1 MTNSRK
7 NKFCYYFLKRVFDII
22 FSFLILIIL
31 SPIFIIFA
39 FIIKLSSKGPVI
51 YNWQVVGKNGVFF
64 NSFKFRTMIHNAD
77 SLKNELLNKNE
88 MKGPFFK
95 MTNDPRIT
103 VFGRFLR
110 QYSLDEL
117 PQFFSVLLGD
127 MSVVGPRPP
136 LQSEYKQFTE
146 FEKSKMKVK
155 PGITCL
161 WQVEGRNSISESSD
175 WIDKDLEYIEK
186 QNFMMDLKIILLTI
200 LAVLK
205 GSGK

>member
-1 MTNSRK
+1 MKNSKK
-7 NKFCYYFLKRVFDII
+7 NKLFYYFVKRIFDII
-22 FSFLILIIL
+22 FSLFVLIIL

-39 FIIKLSSKGPVI
+39 SIIKLSSKGPAI
-51 YNWQVVGKNGVFF
+51 YNWKVVGKNGVGF
-64 NSFKFRTMIHNAD
+64 NSFKFRTMIQDAD
-77 SLKNELLNKNE
+77 SLKKELLNKNE

-110 QYSLDEL
+110 KYSLDEL
-117 PQFFSVLLGD
+117 PQFFSVLLGH

-146 FEKSKMKVK
+146 FEKSKMSVK

-161 WQVEGRNSISESSD
+161 WQVEGRNSISESSH

-186 QNFMMDLKIILLTI
+186 QNFIMDLKIILQTI

>member
-77 SLKNELLNKNE
+77 SLKKELLNKNE

>member
-7 NKFCYYFLKRVFDII
+7 NKFFYYFLKRVFDII

-77 SLKNELLNKNE
+77 SLKKELLNKNE

>member
-7 NKFCYYFLKRVFDII
+7 NKFFYYLLKRVFDII

-51 YNWQVVGKNGVFF
+51 YTWQVVGKNGVFF

-77 SLKNELLNKNE
+77 SLKKELLNKNE

-186 QNFMMDLKIILLTI
+186 QNFMMDLKLILLTI

>member
-7 NKFCYYFLKRVFDII
+7 NKFFYYFLKRIFDII

-64 NSFKFRTMIHNAD
+64 NSFKFRTMIHDAD
-77 SLKNELLNKNE
+77 SLKKELLNKNE

-110 QYSLDEL
+110 KYSLDEL

-146 FEKSKMKVK
+146 FEKCKMKVK

-175 WIDKDLEYIEK
+175 WIEKDLEYIEK